1 MKETIEKIKSQG
13 YWRINIHPLNFIK
26 DRILSLSQCEEIIK
40 NSVVEL
46 RGWPY
51 PTTHYNIPIL
61 RGQNWIQVIADYTD
75 EIDVWRFYQS
85 GQFSQFLALRE
96 DLMDLEPIKK
106 MVIPAREIN
115 KPVLCLEYTVYL
127 LTEIFEFLS
136 RIAKQGIYKEGVEI
150 KIELINT
157 ENRKLFIFDPM
168 RAGFLEDYKT
178 ADSKL
183 SYQKTLSEEEI
194 IEKSKDSSLEAI
206 LWFIDRFGWKNPNV
220 TSIKD
225 MQQKLLERR
234 L

>member
-1 MKETIEKIKSQG
+1 MKETIKKIKSQG
-13 YWRINIHPLNFIK
+13 YWRVNIRPLNFIK
-26 DRILSLSQCEEIIK
+26 DRIASLSQCEEIIR
-40 NSVVEL
+40 NAVVEL

-51 PTTHYNIPIL
+51 PTAHYNIPIL
-61 RGQNWIQVIADYTD
+61 RGQNWIQVVADYGD
-75 EIDVWRFYQS
+75 EIEVWRFYQS

-96 DLMDLEPIKK
+96 DLMDLEPIKNR
-106 MVIPAREIN
+106 VIPAREIT
-115 KPVLCLEYTVYL
+115 KPVLCLEYTVFL

-183 SYQKTLSEEEI
+183 SYQKTLNEEEI
-194 IEKSKDSSLEAI
+194 IEKSKDCALEAI
-206 LWFIDRFGWKNPNV
+206 LWFIDRFGWRNPNV
-220 TSIKD
+220 TAIKD

>member
-1 MKETIEKIKSQG
+1 MKETIKKIKSQG
-13 YWRINIHPLNFIK
+13 YWRINIRPLNFIK
-26 DRILSLSQCEEIIK
+26 DRISSLSQCEEIVK
-40 NSVVEL
+40 DAVVQL

-51 PTTHYNIPIL
+51 PTAHHNIPIL
-61 RGQNWIQVIADYTD
+61 RGQNWIQVVADYDD

-106 MVIPAREIN
+106 MVIPNREIT

-194 IEKSKDSSLEAI
+194 AEKAKDCSLEAI
-206 LWFIDRFGWKNPNV
+206 LWFVDRFGWRNPNI

-225 MQQKLLERR
+225 MQQKLIERR